1 MSRDPVVGRRK
12 GLQPC
17 SLVIGARDDSFAGDL
32 CCGGLYLRGR
42 GGDPSLRAAGN
53 DYRRRARRLGGGA
66 GGDGDTLGS
75 PVFGP
80 RRQTLAR
87 LVSASALPIA
97 VQPQAAS
104 ARTDDRFGAAAGREA
119 DRQKR
124 AAARRRHPDRG
135 RQLPRL
141 REPQRLC
148 RHRRLRLLPVQ
159 EPVFVGRAAC
169 PCHRPRRLPLGYTLV
184 AANEKEYEPVREL
197 TTAHKGCTLIADKG
211 LWGREYAQTLALQ
224 EVTILTP
231 ERTRNA
237 SNLERERRL
246 AGLRLVIEST
256 ISNLKC
262 QMRLERHLA
271 KTPAGLA
278 QRIVQRL
285 LALTIGMLLNTL
297 TGRPPRALVAYD
309 GR

>member
-1 MSRDPVVGRRK
+1 MQLRIAELIAAHD
-12 GLQPC
+12 
-17 SLVIGARDDSFAGDL
+17 LVIADGTLIGVANYAGCAARSEFAG
-32 CCGGLYLRGR
+32 
-42 GGDPSLRAAGN
+42 SAAYG
-53 DYRRRARRLGGGA
+53 YCAAKSQYVWGM
-66 GGDGDTLGS
+66 
-75 PVFGP
+75 
-80 RRQTLAR
+80 R
-87 LVSASALPIA
+87 LVL
-97 VQPQAAS
+97 V
-104 ARTDDRFGAAAGREA
+104 TDCTGV
-119 DRQKR
+119 
-124 AAARRRHPDRG
+124 
-135 RQLPRL
+135 
-141 REPQRLC
+141 
-148 RHRRLRLLPVQ
+148 PVW
-159 EPVFVGRAAC
+159 
-169 PCHRPRRLPLGYTLV
+169 YTLV

-197 TTAHKGCTLIADKG
+197 TTAHPGCTLIADKG

>member
-1 MSRDPVVGRRK
+1 MTASLETLVVAAY
-12 GLQPC
+12 
-17 SLVIGARDDSFAGDL
+17 IFADEEAIPR
-32 CCGGLYLRGR
+32 C
-42 GGDPSLRAAGN
+42 
-53 DYRRRARRLGGGA
+53 
-66 GGDGDTLGS
+66 
-75 PVFGP
+75 GP
-80 RRQTLAR
+80 RGMITDAELVALA
-87 LVSASALPIA
+87 VA
-97 VQPQAAS
+97 QAATGIPS
-104 ARTDDRFGAAAGREA
+104 
-119 DRQKR
+119 DRQFLGLVGKLL
-124 AAARRRHPDRG
+124 PG
-135 RQLPRL
+135 WFPRL
-141 REPQRLC
+141 PCQSQYN
-148 RHRRLRLLPVQ
+148 RRLRRLAPTIASVQ
-159 EPVFVGRAAC
+159 LRVARLIARNELRLADGTLIGVANYPGCASRSEFAGTAAYGYC
-169 PCHRPRRLPLGYTLV
+169 PSKSQYLWGVRLVLVTDPHGLPLGYTLV

-197 TTAHKGCTLIADKG
+197 ATAHKGCTLIADKG

-246 AGLRLVIEST
+246 AALRLVIEST

-278 QRIVQRL
+278 QRIIQRL
-285 LALTIGMLLNTL
+285 LALTIGMLLNAL